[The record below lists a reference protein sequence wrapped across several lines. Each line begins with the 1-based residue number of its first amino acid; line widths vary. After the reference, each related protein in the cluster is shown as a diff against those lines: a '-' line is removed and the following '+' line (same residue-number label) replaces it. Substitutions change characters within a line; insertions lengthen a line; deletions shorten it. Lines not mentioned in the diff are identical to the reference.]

1 MKRVWKYY
9 QPDGVDI
16 DGPYW
21 YLPNDRKTYDFNE
34 WLRKSIRKQSKPIKG
49 TRKMKIFKKPWGKVV
64 DFVIKT
70 QTDRLTGEI
79 FLTAVLAIAVLGGI
93 CCLGWLACM
102 VMEGMPVGWLI
113 FDGAVVAFCAWA
125 VIKGIIPMAKE
136 AFGML
141 EKLDYKEKE
150 EQHGQE

>member
-1 MKRVWKYY
+1 
-9 QPDGVDI
+9 
-16 DGPYW
+16 
-21 YLPNDRKTYDFNE
+21 
-34 WLRKSIRKQSKPIKG
+34 
-49 TRKMKIFKKPWGKVV
+49 MKIFKKFLGKVE

-70 QTDRLTGEI
+70 HTDRLTGEI

-102 VMEGMPVGWLI
+102 VMDGMPIGWLI
-113 FDGAVVAFCAWA
+113 FDGAVVVFCAWV
-125 VIKGIIPMAKE
+125 VINGIIPMAKE